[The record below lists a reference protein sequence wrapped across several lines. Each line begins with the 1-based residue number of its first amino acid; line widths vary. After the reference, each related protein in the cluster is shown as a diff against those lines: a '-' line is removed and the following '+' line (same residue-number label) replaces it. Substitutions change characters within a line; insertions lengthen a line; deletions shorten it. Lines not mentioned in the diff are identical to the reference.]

1 MLLAST
7 HVAISIV
14 AGFSTPA
21 ASYVPRLQ
29 ASRATVRAQATAV
42 DVVAAT
48 QDFLKTATGYYSPV
62 DAAKLDDDFVFR
74 APTIGPLNKKDYIN
88 TMTTLETYVGYPDI
102 TPNAFGFTQDPDEPL
117 KCIFWTRATGTFTQ
131 PWNPY
136 GKKLE
141 ALRIQPNG
149 QTAKLPTECYSM
161 TFTREGKLRYLTAG
175 FVVSKVEGNTGGFGA
190 VLALFVNAGLPQ
202 LAQIALDI
210 NFRAVGTWIANNVDS
225 SVAKTV
231 SNPEDLPAWYRAV
244 EPPPEQ

>member
-1 MLLAST
+1 MFVASG
-7 HVAISIV
+7 IV

-21 ASYVPRLQ
+21 ASYAPRLHT
-29 ASRATVRAQATAV
+29 SRAHQPRAQATAV
-42 DVVAAT
+42 ELDVVAAT
-48 QDFLKTATGYYSPV
+48 QDVLTTATGYYSPV
-62 DAAKLDDDFVFR
+62 DASKLDDDFVFR
-74 APTIGPLNKKDYIN
+74 APTIGPLNKQDYIN

-149 QTAKLPTECYSM
+149 KTAKLPTECYSM
-161 TFTREGKLRYLTAG
+161 TFTPEGKVRYLTAG
-175 FVVSKVEGNTGGFGA
+175 YVVSKVEGNTGGFGA
-190 VLALFVNAGLPQ
+190 VPALFVNAELPKIAQ
-202 LAQIALDI
+202 LTLDA
-210 NFRAVGTWIANNVDS
+210 NVRAVGTWIANNVDS

-231 SNPEDLPAWYRAV
+231 SNPEDLPAWYAAV
-244 EPPPEQ
+244 EPPPA